1 MKTAPVN
8 IKLGKKRIRR
18 PRRELP
24 EDLTDLFIADGDR
37 PNDLDVIAG
46 RGGGS
51 NHHEGNKRYWRRI
64 LAERRRYKQLGKNDS
79 TAKNGISEGIYM
91 YIISTGGRFLQLD
104 PRTENWFNIP
114 KKISL
119 DKIKQ
124 ALRDKYV
131 PHFLK
136 GEVEEPMA
144 EPLTAPSAPIKANN
158 VQGTDRAAPQSKG
171 RIGLLLAAGAICL
184 AEQSS
189 ACDAYQTSRNYEL
202 ALPRRRGTPMAKY
215 RITSTS
221 HVNALQGIRDTKL
234 WNQDNDFIDSF
245 QDKGL
250 SERQNGVTVLLTVP
264 IAWGTFE
271 PAIRLVYKIQ
281 PDVPSFV
288 LSLAYYII
296 ATIPLCFLAWRET
309 VTDLPETE
317 AQSDPKSGSLQLLG
331 GLELGTYLFLGNALQ
346 VIGLRT
352 VPSDRAAFLLQLTTI
367 FVPLVQSIMA
377 RNLLSVPAKTWIAC
391 CVALTG
397 VTLIS
402 AEGAGGDLSLASFS
416 LDLLHFSAGDQCI
429 MLAAFVYTFHCIR
442 LEKYAKEI
450 PSAIRLAAAKASTE
464 TCWSALAVAVGLVAA
479 AQTDTFQNPLLG
491 SLQTSGRRILEYTEN
506 VVNSMQD
513 INIDQYWTLGG
524 SLSWIGL
531 VTIAYTISAQTYG
544 QSRVPPSTA
553 NLIYT
558 LQPIFTALLAYLLL
572 GETLSSTGLVGG
584 LLIGSAV
591 LLVVAENGNE
601 ETTNLL

>member
-1 MKTAPVN
+1 MDMKTTP
-8 IKLGKKRIRR
+8 IKIKIAKKRIRR

-24 EDLTDLFIADGDR
+24 EDLSDLFIADGDR
-37 PNDLDVIAG
+37 PSDLDVIAG

-64 LAERRRYKQLGKNDS
+64 LAERPGYKQLGKNDNTS
-79 TAKNGISEGIYM
+79 KNEISEGIYM
-91 YIISTGGRFLQLD
+91 YILSTGGRFLQLD
-104 PRTENWFNIP
+104 TRTEKWFMIP

-136 GEVEEPMA
+136 GETIPPMA
-144 EPLTAPSAPIKANN
+144 ERLQASSAPTVANTSSH
-158 VQGTDRAAPQSKG
+158 QATAHAAPQSK
-171 RIGLLLAAGAICL
+171 RKIGLLLAAGAICL
-184 AEQSS
+184 AEKGSV
-189 ACDAYQTSRNYEL
+189 CNAYQTNINYGL
-202 ALPRRRGTPMAKY
+202 TVPRRRGIP
-215 RITSTS
+215 ITKSWISGTTR
-221 HVNALQGIRDTKL
+221 HV
-234 WNQDNDFIDSF
+234 DSM
-245 QDKGL
+245 Q
-250 SERQNGVTVLLTVP
+250 
-264 IAWGTFE
+264 AWGTFE

-281 PDVPSFV
+281 PEVPSFV

-296 ATIPLCFLAWRET
+296 ATIPLCILAWRET
-309 VTDLPETE
+309 PPDLENVETE
-317 AQSDPKSGSLQLLG
+317 SEIKSNFSQLWG
-331 GLELGTYLFLGNALQ
+331 GLELGTYLFVGNALQ

-367 FVPLVQSIMA
+367 FVPLVQSILA
-377 RNLLSVPAKTWIAC
+377 RNLLLIPAKTWVAC
-391 CVALTG
+391 CVALAG
-397 VTLIS
+397 VALIGVEN
-402 AEGAGGDLSLASFS
+402 ADGDVSFASFS
-416 LDLLHFSAGDQCI
+416 LDLLQFSAGDQCI

-464 TCWSALAVAVGLVAA
+464 TGWSALAVGAGLIAA
-479 AQTDTFQNPLLG
+479 AQTGTLENPVLG
-491 SLQTSGRRILEYTEN
+491 GLQTSGRGILEYTETFLDFLD
-506 VVNSMQD
+506 SMQD
-513 INIDQYWTLGG
+513 VDISQYVTLAG

-531 VTIAYTISAQTYG
+531 VTVAYTISAQTYG

-572 GETLSSTGLVGG
+572 GETLSYTGLAGG
-584 LLIGSAV
+584 TLIGSAV
-591 LLVVAENGNE
+591 LLVVAEVGNGE
-601 ETTNLL
+601 PGGVSRSIDSTKL